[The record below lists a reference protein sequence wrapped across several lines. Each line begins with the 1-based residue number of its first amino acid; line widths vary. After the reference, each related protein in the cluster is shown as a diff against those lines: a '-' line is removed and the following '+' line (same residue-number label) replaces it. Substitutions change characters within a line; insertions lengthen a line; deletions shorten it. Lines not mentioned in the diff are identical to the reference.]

1 MAFYVGLCKE
11 KYVKRNKEN
20 VCMKEKLVSEN
31 SRKKKTKLFAW
42 KSQSSICTRFY
53 QKLPRI
59 SLLLKAR
66 SLWKWSYK
74 NLLTDNS
81 ARKRKRQN

>member
-31 SRKKKTKLFAW
+31 SRKKKTKLFA
-42 KSQSSICTRFY
+42 
-53 QKLPRI
+53 
-59 SLLLKAR
+59 
-66 SLWKWSYK
+66 
-74 NLLTDNS
+74 
-81 ARKRKRQN
+81 

>member
-53 QKLPRI
+53 QKLPKNI
-59 SLLLKAR
+59 FTTQSKESLEMII
-66 SLWKWSYK
+66 
-74 NLLTDNS
+74 
-81 ARKRKRQN
+81 